1 MYFME
6 REGALQ
12 SVWNFDGAELAL
24 VFEIK
29 QEVIERLR
37 VWDLEGTYWKL
48 REFRAELDA
57 KQYKK
62 MKDNVEPPELAE
74 TKRLMEELE
83 EQKNIFNS
91 TNPTSESLSKF
102 YSYLETF
109 YMYLC
114 RLMKKHGLFFREG
127 DDPSQAIFQR

>member
-1 MYFME
+1 MVQDN
-6 REGALQ
+6 ALQ

-29 QEVIERLR
+29 QEVIERMR
-37 VWDLEGTYWKL
+37 EWDLEGTYWKL

-62 MKDNVEPPELAE
+62 LKDDAEPPEIAV
-74 TKRLMEELE
+74 TKRLMNELE
-83 EQKNIFNS
+83 EQRNIFNS
-91 TNPTSESLSKF
+91 TPNSNESISKF
-102 YSYLETF
+102 YSYLEAF

-127 DDPSQAIFQR
+127 DDPSKAILQR

>member
-1 MYFME
+1 ME
-6 REGALQ
+6 QGGALQ

-29 QEVIERLR
+29 QEVIERLKN
-37 VWDLEGTYWKL
+37 WDLEGAYWKL

-62 MKDNVEPPELAE
+62 LKDDAEPPEIKI
-74 TKRLMEELE
+74 TRDLMGELE
-83 EQKNIFNS
+83 EQRNMFNS
-91 TNPTSESLSKF
+91 TIHSNESISKF
-102 YSYLETF
+102 YSYLEAF

-114 RLMKKHGLFFREG
+114 RLMKRHGLFFREG
-127 DDPSQAIFQR
+127 DDPSKAIFQR

>member
-1 MYFME
+1 ME
-6 REGALQ
+6 RGGEALQ

-37 VWDLEGTYWKL
+37 AWDLEGAYWKL

-62 MKDNVEPPELAE
+62 IKDDAEVPELKD
-74 TKRLMEELE
+74 TKRLVNELE
-83 EQKNIFNS
+83 EQRQIYIS
-91 TNPTSESLSKF
+91 TPTTNESISKF
-102 YSYLETF
+102 YVYLETF

-114 RLMKKHGLFFREG
+114 RLMKRHGLFFREG
-127 DDPSQAIFQR
+127 DDPSKAIFQR